1 MAATTVPSIS
11 GGLPILGHAADFFRS
26 PVDLLRRGY
35 RENGHIYGFR
45 ILNRRFVVVI
55 GPELQKHFFR
65 ETDKTLDLRR
75 SMPFFHAMFS
85 KQFYSFAPWDDY
97 MRQRGIIMPRFKG
110 EQLRGYVPIIAEETQ
125 KLMDR
130 LGPAGEFDLVPT
142 LGKLVMDI
150 AAHAFLG
157 RDFVGRLGT
166 RDFFDLFRKFSGAMD
181 FVLPQ
186 WFPAPRLIKAKIAK
200 RQLHQMLQEWIEQR
214 RAHPLDPPDFFQ
226 NLVAAHYEDGTII
239 PDEMIRHLILLLVWA
254 GHETTAG
261 HISWALIDLLQ
272 NPAYLGRCRSET
284 DAILAGNSG
293 MQMNWENARD
303 LVSMELALKETE
315 RLHPVAFMQARVA
328 EKDMELDGFKV
339 PRDTFV
345 VIAPCV
351 AHRVPEMFPDPDSYK
366 PERFSSGAGE
376 LGPESGTLIGFGGG
390 FHRCAGVNFAR
401 LEMRIALSMLLKR
414 YDFELLGTPQPRA
427 GSSTYWPAQ
436 INVRYQPRRDAP
448 RFTSNEIP
456 VRSTEAPSRAAA
468 TAECPFHS
476 ARA

>member
-1 MAATTVPSIS
+1 MAMTVPTIS
-11 GGLPILGHAADFFRS
+11 GGLPLLGHAADFFRS

-35 RENGHIYGFR
+35 RENGHIYGFS
-45 ILNRRFVVVI
+45 ILNRRFVVII
-55 GPELQKHFFR
+55 GPELQKNFFR

-85 KQFYSFAPWDDY
+85 KQFYSFAPWDEY

-130 LGPAGEFDLVPT
+130 LGAAGEFDLVPT

-150 AAHAFLG
+150 AAHSFLG

-200 RQLHQMLQEWIEQR
+200 RQLHQMLQQWIEQR
-214 RAHPLDPPDFFQ
+214 RAHPIEPADFFQ

-272 NPAYLGRCRSET
+272 NPQYLQCCRAET
-284 DAILAGNSG
+284 DAILGGNSG
-293 MQMNWENARD
+293 VGMDWQHARD

-315 RLHPVAFMQARVA
+315 RLHPVAFMQTRVA
-328 EKDMELDGFKV
+328 EKDLELDGFRV
-339 PRDTFV
+339 PRDSFV

-351 AHRVPEMFPDPDSYK
+351 AHRVTQMFPEPDAYK

-376 LGPESGTLIGFGGG
+376 QGPESGTLIGFGGG

-401 LEMRIALSMLLKR
+401 LEMRIALSMLVKH
-414 YDFELLGTPQPRA
+414 YDFELLGVPRPRE

-436 INVRYQPRRDAP
+436 INVRYQPRRAAP
-448 RFTSNEIP
+448 CFASTELP
-456 VRSTEAPSRAAA
+456 VRSDKAPTAAA
-468 TAECPFHS
+468 APAECPFHS